1 MQKSE
6 PIQPKTSNI
15 LPKFCQ
21 PTLSDVS
28 GAATHKSS
36 ERSSMPSSFKAE
48 VFGPEGVPAGDKAAY
63 DKKYGAN
70 LWREDIEQYDKVC
83 KVLGSS

>member
-1 MQKSE
+1 
-6 PIQPKTSNI
+6 
-15 LPKFCQ
+15 
-21 PTLSDVS
+21 
-28 GAATHKSS
+28 
-36 ERSSMPSSFKAE
+36 MPSSFKAE